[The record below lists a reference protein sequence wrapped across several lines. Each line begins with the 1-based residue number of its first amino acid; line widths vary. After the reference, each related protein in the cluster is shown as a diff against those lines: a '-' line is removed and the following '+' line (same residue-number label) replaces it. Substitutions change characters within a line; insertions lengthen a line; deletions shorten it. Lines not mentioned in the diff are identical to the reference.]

1 MSCYV
6 DLAVGAPYYG
16 AGAVFI
22 YNGIEINQE
31 LSFKLSQVM
40 SYMSD
45 MVAYEPTLGSSTD
58 RRVCS
63 SAINTNQNQYP

>member
-1 MSCYV
+1 MSFIVWCMSCYL

-22 YNGIEINQE
+22 YNGMEINQE

-45 MVAYEPTLGSSTD
+45 MVTYEPTLDYSTG

-63 SAINTNQNQYP
+63 

>member
-1 MSCYV
+1 M
-6 DLAVGAPYYG
+6 GAPYYG

-22 YNGIEINQE
+22 YNGMEIKQE

-45 MVAYEPTLGSSTD
+45 MVAYEPTLDYSTD

-63 SAINTNQNQYP
+63 STQIKMSILDHSNSLT

>member
-1 MSCYV
+1 MSFIVWYMSCYV

-22 YNGIEINQE
+22 YNGMEINQE

-45 MVAYEPTLGSSTD
+45 MVSYELTLDYSTGRGIGS
-58 RRVCS
+58 
-63 SAINTNQNQYP
+63 

>member
-1 MSCYV
+1 M
-6 DLAVGAPYYG
+6 GAPYYG

-22 YNGIEINQE
+22 YNGMEINQE

-45 MVAYEPTLGSSTD
+45 MVAYEPTLDYSTD
-58 RRVCS
+58 RSVCS
-63 SAINTNQNQYP
+63 